1 MDITGGDPLYRIHE
15 AASAGRTVELR
26 YTPTVADMTEGLRA
40 HGRSKAGRRQRL
52 PFVLVGLVGPAYAAL
67 LVAQDG
73 GTAGSPTALAVVGLL
88 GWAFVLFGH
97 RVMAWTT
104 RGLLAAAGECRA
116 VVDGEG
122 VTVDSAQGS
131 THLRWS
137 ALSCYAETPATFM
150 LFSGDKRVLGG
161 ALLPKRGLA
170 DPAEQDGL
178 RALLD
183 GKLERI

>member
-1 MDITGGDPLYRIHE
+1 MDDMGGDQLYRIHE
-15 AASAGRTVELR
+15 SASAGRAVELR
-26 YTPTVADMTEGLRA
+26 YTPTVADMAEGLRP

-52 PFVLVGLVGPAYAAL
+52 PFVLIGLVGPGYAAV

-73 GTAGSPTALAVVGLL
+73 GSAGSAAALAVVGLF
-88 GWAFVLFGH
+88 GWAFVLSGH
-97 RVMAWTT
+97 RIMAWTT
-104 RGLLAAAGECRA
+104 RGLLTAAGECRA

-150 LFSGDKRVLGG
+150 VFSGDKRVLGG
-161 ALLPKRGLA
+161 VLLPKRGLT
-170 DPAEQDGL
+170 DPGEQDVL

>member
-1 MDITGGDPLYRIHE
+1 MDDTGGDQLYRIHE
-15 AASAGRTVELR
+15 SASAGRSVELR
-26 YTPTVADMTEGLRA
+26 YTPTAADMAEGLRA
-40 HGRSKAGRRQRL
+40 RGRSKAGRRQRL
-52 PFVLVGLVGPAYAAL
+52 PFFLIGLVGPGYAAV
-67 LVAQDG
+67 LVSQG
-73 GTAGSPTALAVVGLL
+73 GGSAGSAAALTVVGLS
-88 GWAFVLFGH
+88 GWAFALFGH
-97 RVMAWTT
+97 RFMARST

-122 VTVDSAQGS
+122 ITVDCAQGS

-137 ALSCYAETPATFM
+137 ALSGYVETPATFM
-150 LFSGDKRVLGG
+150 VFSGDKKMLSG

-170 DPAEQDGL
+170 DPADQDVL

>member
-1 MDITGGDPLYRIHE
+1 MDDTGGDQLYRIHE
-15 AASAGRTVELR
+15 SASAGRAVELR
-26 YTPTVADMTEGLRA
+26 YTPTVADMAEGLRA
-40 HGRSKAGRRQRL
+40 RGRSKAGRRQRL
-52 PFVLVGLVGPAYAAL
+52 PFFLIGMVGPSYAAV

-73 GTAGSPTALAVVGLL
+73 GSVGSAVALTVVGLF
-88 GWAFVLFGH
+88 GWAFALFGH
-97 RVMAWTT
+97 RFMARST

-116 VVDGEG
+116 VVDGGG

-137 ALSCYAETPATFM
+137 ALSGYAETPSTFM
-150 LFSGDKRVLGG
+150 VFTGDKQVLGG

-170 DPAEQDGL
+170 DPGEQDAL

-183 GKLERI
+183 GKLERL

>member
-1 MDITGGDPLYRIHE
+1 MDITGGDPLYRIHGT
-15 AASAGRTVELR
+15 ASAGQVVELR
-26 YTPTVADMTEGLRA
+26 YTPTVADMAEGLRPY
-40 HGRSKAGRRQRL
+40 GRSRAGRRQRL
-52 PFVLVGLVGPAYAAL
+52 PFVLIGLVGPGYAAII
-67 LVAQDG
+67 VAQG
-73 GTAGSPTALAVVGLL
+73 GGALGSAVALSVMGLF

-97 RVMAWTT
+97 RIMAGTT

-131 THLRWS
+131 VHLRWT

-150 LFSGDKRVLGG
+150 LYSGDKRVLGG

-170 DPAEQDGL
+170 DPGEQDVL
-178 RALLD
+178 RAILD